1 MDGRDALLGSVESES
16 SVAAHLT
23 AEANGMTSGFFRSLK
38 KECVCRHKF
47 GDFAEA
53 RAAIPSQIHW
63 YNAER
68 LHQSLGYRSPRQFR
82 GLQHQTC
89 GVMARQVHYTRDLA
103 GRLSSPWGSLIVL
116 GKP

>member
-38 KECVCRHKF
+38 EECVWQPKF
-47 GDFAEA
+47 GGL
-53 RAAIPSQIHW
+53 RRSSSCHYQLIHW
-63 YNAER
+63 YDAER
-68 LHQSLGYRSPRQFR
+68 PHQALGCRSPRQFR

-89 GVMARQVHYTRDLA
+89 GLVPRALHYNRNLV
-103 GRLSSPWGSLIVL
+103 GRLPSPWGSLIGL